1 MEQHVDTVSSQWQRA
16 KSGQAVTLPAPENK
30 VQEYNG
36 GLVIIGLE
44 QQKKEQRER
53 EEAMHME
60 TQLICEQGLDTDEV
74 IFLEEQEEKKYL
86 FREQQKQEI
95 ADFKAAVANKI
106 VKPETSYI
114 EDLYLLNKKKKLEES
129 KKKRKP
135 MIGFAGPS
143 NVKKAKLEDE
153 NGDNNINVEE
163 SNQKVKSEPVQV
175 KIELKDS
182 KVEKEK
188 QQPIIDQNQKMKR
201 KLQGLV

>member
-1 MEQHVDTVSSQWQRA
+1 MEQGDSLQNQWQRA
-16 KSGQAVTLPAPENK
+16 KSGQAVALPTPENK
-30 VQEYNG
+30 IQEFNG

-114 EDLYLLNKKKKLEES
+114 EDLYHLNKKKKLEES

-135 MIGFAGPS
+135 MIGFAGPN
-143 NVKKAKLEDE
+143 NVKKAKLEDDVE
-153 NGDNNINVEE
+153 NIKEEENNGKI
-163 SNQKVKSEPVQV
+163 KSESTQV
-175 KIELKDS
+175 KVEPKETKTEEFK
-182 KVEKEK
+182 KVDDNDDDETETT
-188 QQPIIDQNQKMKR
+188 
-201 KLQGLV
+201 GFSLVDY

>member
-1 MEQHVDTVSSQWQRA
+1 VQNQWQRA
-16 KSGQAVTLPAPENK
+16 KSGQAVALPAPENK
-30 VQEYNG
+30 IQEYNG

-60 TQLICEQGLDTDEV
+60 TQLVCEQGLDTDEV

-95 ADFKAAVANKI
+95 ADFKAAVANKV

-114 EDLYLLNKKKKLEES
+114 EDLYQLNKKKKLEES

-135 MIGFAGPS
+135 MIGFAGP
-143 NVKKAKLEDE
+143 NNIKKPKLEDE
-153 NGDNNINVEE
+153 NGDNNNI
-163 SNQKVKSEPVQV
+163 
-175 KIELKDS
+175 
-182 KVEKEK
+182 KVEKNNEK
-188 QQPIIDQNQKMKR
+188 VKTESIVKLEPKQSKIQEDQNIEQRQQKK
-201 KLQGLV
+201 